1 MKAFVLRSYG
11 SPDQLELTDVE
22 TPVPA
27 DDEVL
32 VRVHASSVNP
42 YDWHLMR
49 GEPYVGRLMPGGM
62 GLLGPRRRILGCDVA
77 GQVEVVGPAVKSFR
91 AGDNVFGLL
100 EHGAYAQYVCA
111 RESLLAAMPRRLSYQ
126 QAAAMPMAAVTALL
140 AVRDTGRVGPG
151 DEVLINGASGGVG
164 TCAVQIA
171 LALGAG
177 LVTGICSGRNADLV
191 RSIGA
196 HQVIDYTTEDA
207 ARSGRH
213 YDAVIDIAGNRPV
226 TAYRRVLSRGATFV
240 VVGGP
245 PGRWL
250 QPAGHVMGS
259 LALAPFVPPRVALP
273 DVLGCQA
280 KQAALMTLADLVD
293 EGKLAPVIDRC
304 YPFEDLPA
312 AVTYQEAGHAAGKV
326 VLAV

>member
-11 SPDQLELTDVE
+11 SPDQLELTEVD

-62 GLLGPRRRILGCDVA
+62 GLLGPRQRILGCDMA
-77 GQVEVVGPAVKSFR
+77 GQVEAVGPAVTSLR
-91 AGDNVFGLL
+91 PGDNVFGLL
-100 EHGAYAQYVCA
+100 EHGCFAEYVSVK
-111 RESLLAAMPRRLSYQ
+111 ESFLAAMPRGLSYQ

-140 AVRDTGRVGPG
+140 AVRDAGRVRPG
-151 DEVLINGASGGVG
+151 DEVLVNGASGGVG

-171 LALGAG
+171 LALGAA
-177 LVTGICSGRNADLV
+177 LVTGICSARNADLV

-196 HQVIDYTTEDA
+196 DQVIDYATEDA

-213 YDAVIDIAGNRPV
+213 YDMVIDVAGNRPV
-226 TAYRRVLSRGATFV
+226 TAYRRVLRRGATFV

-245 PGRWL
+245 AGRWL
-250 QPAGHVMGS
+250 QPAGHVIGS
-259 LALAPFVPPRVALP
+259 LALAPFVPPRVASP
-273 DVLGCQA
+273 DVLGCKA
-280 KQAALMTLADLVD
+280 KQAALMTLTGLVED
-293 EGKLAPVIDRC
+293 GKLAPVIDRT
-304 YPFEDLPA
+304 YPFEDLRA